1 MVQTIKIKRST
12 SAASPTALANGEL
25 AYSATGGNPHKLFI
39 GRPGGGSG
47 DIDAIG
53 GAYYTALIDAAT
65 NANTASAIVKRDGS
79 GNFAAG
85 TITAA
90 LSGNAT
96 TASALA
102 SARTISLAGDVTGS
116 VSFDGSANAS
126 ITTTIAANS
135 IALGTDTTG
144 NYVATVAG
152 TANEIEVSGSGSE
165 TSAVTIGLPA
175 ATKVTTS
182 MEVGGAD
189 GVTIEDG
196 SVEIKNSG
204 TQSKVDFYCES
215 SNAHYVRLQSPA
227 HSAYSGNVTSTL
239 PAVTGT
245 LISSGDTATVTA
257 TMLAPTSVSAVSYTH
272 LRAHET

>member
-1 MVQTIKIKRST
+1 MTQTIKIKRST

-126 ITTTIAANS
+126 ITRYYWKLCSNCCRH
-135 IALGTDTTG
+135 
-144 NYVATVAG
+144 
-152 TANEIEVSGSGSE
+152 
-165 TSAVTIGLPA
+165 
-175 ATKVTTS
+175 
-182 MEVGGAD
+182 
-189 GVTIEDG
+189 
-196 SVEIKNSG
+196 
-204 TQSKVDFYCES
+204 SK
-215 SNAHYVRLQSPA
+215 
-227 HSAYSGNVTSTL
+227 
-239 PAVTGT
+239 
-245 LISSGDTATVTA
+245 
-257 TMLAPTSVSAVSYTH
+257 
-272 LRAHET
+272 